1 MKEKD
6 KTRFKHKSFYMTP
19 SDSEML
25 EYLALHWGLNESAV
39 IRRCLT
45 EAYTVKKF
53 TDHIAGDKK

>member
-1 MKEKD
+1 MTTKD
-6 KTRFKHKSFYMTP
+6 KSRFTHKSFYMTP

-25 EYLALHWGLNESAV
+25 DYLVSQWGLNESAV

-53 TDHIAGDKK
+53 EENRKLAY